1 VLDTLFGTG
10 PVGCGKALVEAW
22 EEEGSRRMGLEEDIE
37 ERLRERLRYS
47 AEVGEHLV
55 EVGLY
60 KRISLIHRRM
70 HS

>member
-1 VLDTLFGTG
+1 
-10 PVGCGKALVEAW
+10 VEAW